1 MSARMRFVLGVLAAA
16 GVLFVVNR
24 DPEPEAAAAPHV
36 AIAPASVARRA
47 DGKVAGTTMTAQQAA
62 DAAIEEG
69 KRPDLV
75 PLPEAAFR
83 EPIARYRAYAAGQAR
98 SLIRAA
104 DALLAAANRGSTART
119 ATSRGATS
127 SGTTSRGATS
137 RGATSRGATS
147 RGATSRGAT
156 SRAAARRARDAAFD
170 HWLLVGAA
178 YGALGDLDARITGAL
193 AALQRDPLDA
203 RAAARLATAA
213 RALPAALRK
222 AELAP
227 VDYAIR
233 AHEILEDVQ
242 RDRMADATGVRATAD
257 GVAATREVIGTLHGL
272 LAGRGDSLQTVD
284 SRLTQLERTLALI
297 RREHGAWPAPSSLPR
312 AEHQRLLGQLGA
324 ALEALAHV
332 PGALE
337 TTLPPTIPALR

>member
-1 MSARMRFVLGVLAAA
+1 
-16 GVLFVVNR
+16 
-24 DPEPEAAAAPHV
+24 
-36 AIAPASVARRA
+36 
-47 DGKVAGTTMTAQQAA
+47 
-62 DAAIEEG
+62 
-69 KRPDLV
+69 
-75 PLPEAAFR
+75 
-83 EPIARYRAYAAGQAR
+83 
-98 SLIRAA
+98 
-104 DALLAAANRGSTART
+104 
-119 ATSRGATS
+119 
-127 SGTTSRGATS
+127 
-137 RGATSRGATS
+137 
-147 RGATSRGAT
+147 
-156 SRAAARRARDAAFD
+156 
-170 HWLLVGAA
+170 
-178 YGALGDLDARITGAL
+178 
-193 AALQRDPLDA
+193 
-203 RAAARLATAA
+203 
-213 RALPAALRK
+213 LRK

>member
-127 SGTTSRGATS
+127 SGT
-137 RGATSRGATS
+137 TS

-324 ALEALAHV
+324 ALEALANV

-337 TTLPPTIPALR
+337 TTLPPTVPALR